1 MSYWYWRPL
10 KSAWVVDEAT
20 NNKFDLPEKGHLSGL
35 YGRLRV
41 TNAAGNYAYDNGWP
55 LERTDFRILGNGN
68 REIIDLRGRQVQAIN
83 YWDTGIMPKDNLWD
97 DINNVCEQYFIL
109 PFGKYLGDPQHG
121 LILDNFTAGV
131 EFEETNTFSTTY
143 YTDAYSKYDIFGLFR
158 KNPEGNLFSGGYL
171 KKRQIVNK
179 DTASE
184 SQYPVKLPTTNRLRQ
199 IHLFTEPDLSGTPA
213 TTPFTNVS
221 KIWLGIKSREEY
233 IIDNMDS
240 GTLARAM
247 HQMYGRKPQTQGI
260 TKTHASNANYFD
272 TMIYERENTSL
283 TGMGTTTGIIA
294 HENSST
300 FWERICRV
308 YAITDASAGISAYVY
323 VTSQG
328 ICFFGD
334 IPLLAQNPMETDET
348 KWLNSKMEGDVYVE
362 FTEGASTGNVY
373 IVLDEL
379 EKEYPK

>member
-1 MSYWYWRPL
+1 MGYWYWRPL
-10 KSAWVVDEAT
+10 KSAWSVDEGT
-20 NNKFDLPEKGHLSGL
+20 SNKFDLPEKGHLSGL
-35 YGRLRV
+35 YLRLRAI
-41 TNAAGNYAYDNGWP
+41 NAAGNYAYDNGWP
-55 LERTDFRILGNGN
+55 MERTDFRILGNGN
-68 REIIDLRGRQVQAIN
+68 REIIDVRGRQLQAMN
-83 YWDTGIMPKDNLWD
+83 FWDSGIMPKDVLWD
-97 DINNVCEQYFIL
+97 DINGTIEQYSYI
-109 PFGKYLGDPQHG
+109 PFGRWLGDEKYG
-121 LILDNFTAGV
+121 LILDNFDSGV

-143 YTDAYSKYDIFGLFR
+143 FTDAYSRYDILGLFR

-171 KKRQIVNK
+171 TKKQVANK

-184 SQYPVKLPTTNRLRQ
+184 TQYPVKLPTTNKLRQ
-199 IHLFTEPDLSGTPA
+199 IHLFTEPDLSSTPA
-213 TTPFTNVS
+213 TTPFTNCS
-221 KIWLGIKSREEY
+221 NIWLGIKSREEY
-233 IIDNMDS
+233 ILDNVDA
-240 GTLARAM
+240 GTIARAI
-247 HQMYGRKPQTQGI
+247 HQMFGRKVQTQGI

-272 TMIYERENTSL
+272 TMIYERENTGL
-283 TGMGTTTGIIA
+283 TAMGTTTGIIA

-334 IPLLAQNPMETDET
+334 IPLLAQDPMKTDET
-348 KWLNSKMEGDVYVE
+348 GWLDSKVNGDVYVE

-379 EKEYPK
+379 QKEYPK